1 MLDIRQK
8 WDSMPASVRNAII
21 ALFIGWGSHYA
32 FYFGYLATDEPGRV
46 TYLWD
51 RITGSNPN
59 YEMLSQL
66 AVGTGICYC
75 VATIKKWARKMCIY
89 FNIGMVAMYAL
100 FAIAFA
106 LGEKFMELAL
116 TILIAGSFAVSL
128 YWLLKRE
135 TAQFFS
141 LSEKKEPEIE

>member
-1 MLDIRQK
+1 
-8 WDSMPASVRNAII
+8 
-21 ALFIGWGSHYA
+21 
-32 FYFGYLATDEPGRV
+32 
-46 TYLWD
+46 
-51 RITGSNPN
+51 
-59 YEMLSQL
+59 
-66 AVGTGICYC
+66 
-75 VATIKKWARKMCIY
+75 
-89 FNIGMVAMYAL
+89 MVAMYAL